1 MKSSRRTNAS
11 RSSQPRTVPV
21 PKTTRQD
28 RPAPIRPRWSAL
40 AASIPG
46 SGHIRRAIP
55 CQDASLAILSP
66 RPALIVCDGRGSAQ
80 RSHDGSQAAVRAF
93 KSQIAVF
100 EPMLASILDSPDD
113 RTSAWL
119 QFSRIIYRTLMQVK
133 LDLAEQHG
141 LPEREFDFTV
151 AFVIAGSHHI
161 GCFQVGDGAIVL
173 RQDNGCLTAFLPDKG
188 EFANQTQF
196 LREHGEEH
204 GDFQAR
210 LFATAS
216 NSGIAITSDG
226 PEHLMF
232 HLASMTPGPIFPH
245 LFDELQAQNLS
256 WQDIM
261 DYLTRREWNDDPRGT
276 DDRSLA
282 ILIPTEFPQPKPQ
295 PKTASQPKPQPAPKP
310 EPKPE
315 TKPAPQP
322 ETQPE
327 TAPAQPAPQPQPAQP
342 APQPEPQPE
351 PKPEPKPAPQP
362 QPEPQ
367 PEPAPESQPTIE
379 PPSAPAPESQ
389 PKSPSPQSLHSCK
402 SKHGSCKHPKRPP
415 QTT

>member
-1 MKSSRRTNAS
+1 MYSRRRSNAS
-11 RSSQPRTVPV
+11 RSSQPRTVSTPKATQPRTVPTPKVSQQDTPSPV
-21 PKTTRQD
+21 
-28 RPAPIRPRWSAL
+28 RPRWSAL

-80 RSHDGSQAAVRAF
+80 RSHDGAQAAVRAF

-113 RTSAWL
+113 RSSAWL

-133 LDLAEQHG
+133 LDLAEQHS

-151 AFVIAGSHHI
+151 AFAIAGSHHI

-173 RQDNGCLTAFLPDKG
+173 RQDDVCRTAFRPDKG

-204 GDFQAR
+204 GNFQAR
-210 LFATAS
+210 LFAADA

-256 WQDIM
+256 WQDLM

-282 ILIPTEFPQPKPQ
+282 LLIPNEFPQPKPQ
-295 PKTASQPKPQPAPKP
+295 PKPKPS
-310 EPKPE
+310 
-315 TKPAPQP
+315 KPAP
-322 ETQPE
+322 E
-327 TAPAQPAPQPQPAQP
+327 
-342 APQPEPQPE
+342 PEPQPAA
-351 PKPEPKPAPQP
+351 PEPAPAPE
-362 QPEPQ
+362 PEPQ
-367 PEPAPESQPTIE
+367 PAAPEP
-379 PPSAPAPESQ
+379 APAPEPEPQ
-389 PKSPSPQSLHSCK
+389 PAAPEPA
-402 SKHGSCKHPKRPP
+402 PAPEP
-415 QTT
+415 